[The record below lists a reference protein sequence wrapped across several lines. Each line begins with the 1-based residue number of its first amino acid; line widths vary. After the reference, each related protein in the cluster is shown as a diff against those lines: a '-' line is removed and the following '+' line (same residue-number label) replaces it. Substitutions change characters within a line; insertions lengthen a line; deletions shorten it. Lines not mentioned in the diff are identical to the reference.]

1 MSTGP
6 GIDSGG
12 RGPQGSPIPVDGPAA
27 VAPRGSVPPVLGEV
41 AAAYLGHL
49 ANRNVSPHTLR
60 AYRGDLEALD
70 AWLVGNGYVRVEE
83 VDLRALRAWLGTLSV
98 AGAERTTLARRAAS
112 VRGCFSWAHAHGL
125 LGSDPALSLRSPRPS
140 RRLPETLSQGETFE
154 MLRSAIA
161 VAAEDDSARGAR
173 DVAILELLYASG
185 IRVSELCGLD
195 VGDLDEARQTVRV
208 LGKGDKERVVPMG
221 APARRALD
229 TWLERRGELVTARS
243 GAALFVGERLGHRID
258 PRIVRRVVHRAV
270 GLVEGAP
277 DIGPHGLRHAMA
289 THLLEGGADLRTVQ
303 ELLGH
308 ASLATTQVYT
318 HVSGER
324 LRTAFAQAHP
334 RA

>member
-1 MSTGP
+1 MRTGP
-6 GIDSGG
+6 DTDDGTVASGLP
-12 RGPQGSPIPVDGPAA
+12 RADDAA
-27 VAPRGSVPPVLGEV
+27 PSVLGEV
-41 AAAYLGHL
+41 IAAYLGHL
-49 ANRNVSPHTLR
+49 TNRRVSRHTLR
-60 AYRGDLEALD
+60 AYGGDLSALD
-70 AWLVGNGYVRVEE
+70 GWLVENDYSCAEG
-83 VDLRALRAWLGTLSV
+83 VDLRALRSWLGSLAV
-98 AGAERTTLARRAAS
+98 AGAERTSVARRAAS
-112 VRGCFSWAHAHGL
+112 VRGCFSWAHAQGL
-125 LGSDPALSLRSPRPS
+125 LPSDPALSLRSPRPAK
-140 RRLPETLSQGETFE
+140 RLPETLSQAETFE
-154 MLRSAIA
+154 MLRAAIA
-161 VAAEDDSARGAR
+161 VAGEDDSARGVR

-195 VGDLDEARQTVRV
+195 VGAIDDARQTVRV
-208 LGKGDKERVVPMG
+208 LGKGDKERVVPIG
-221 APARRALD
+221 TPARRALD
-229 TWLERRGELVTARS
+229 RWRARRGEFVTPRS
-243 GAALFVGERLGHRID
+243 GPALFLGERLGDRID

-270 GLVEGAP
+270 GLVDGAP

>member
-6 GIDSGG
+6 DTDDRTVASGLP
-12 RGPQGSPIPVDGPAA
+12 RAEDAA
-27 VAPRGSVPPVLGEV
+27 PSVLGDV
-41 AAAYLGHL
+41 IAAYLGHL
-49 ANRNVSPHTLR
+49 TNRRVSTHTLR
-60 AYRGDLEALD
+60 AYGGDLSALD
-70 AWLVGNGYVRVEE
+70 AWLVEHGYSRAED
-83 VDLRALRAWLGTLSV
+83 VDLRALRSWLGSLAV
-98 AGAERTTLARRAAS
+98 AGAERTSLARRAAS
-112 VRGCFSWAHAHGL
+112 VRGCFSWAHAQGL
-125 LGSDPALSLRSPRPS
+125 LPSDPALPLRSPRPAK
-140 RRLPETLSQGETFE
+140 RLPETLSQAETFE
-154 MLRSAIA
+154 MLRAAIA
-161 VAAEDDSARGAR
+161 VAGENDSACGVR

-195 VGDLDEARQTVRV
+195 IGAIDDARQTVRV
-208 LGKGDKERVVPMG
+208 LGKGDKERVVPIG
-221 APARRALD
+221 TPARRALD
-229 TWLERRGELVTARS
+229 RWCARRGELVTPRS
-243 GAALFVGERLGHRID
+243 GSALFLGERLGDRID
-258 PRIVRRVVHRAV
+258 QRIVRRIVHRAV
-270 GLVEGAP
+270 GLVDGAP

>member
-1 MSTGP
+1 MPGATEPGWVSNGP
-6 GIDSGG
+6 GTDDSTVG
-12 RGPQGSPIPVDGPAA
+12 AA
-27 VAPRGSVPPVLGEV
+27 VGNAVDTPAVLDGV
-41 AAAYLGHL
+41 ITAYLEHL
-49 ANRNVSPHTLR
+49 ANRQMSVHTVR
-60 AYRGDLEALD
+60 AYRGDLGALE
-70 AWLVGNGYVRVEE
+70 AWLVANGYERAED
-83 VDLRALRAWLGTLSV
+83 VDLRALRSWLGSLSV
-98 AGAERTTLARRAAS
+98 AGAERTSVARRAAS
-112 VRGCFSWAHAHGL
+112 VRGFFAWAHAHGL
-125 LGSDPALSLRSPRPS
+125 LGSDPALSLRSPRPAK
-140 RRLPETLSQGETFE
+140 RLPDTLSQTETFE
-154 MLRSAIA
+154 MLRAAIA
-161 VAAEDDSARGAR
+161 VAAEDDSARGVR

-195 VGDLDEARQTVRV
+195 LGAVDEARQTVRV
-208 LGKGDKERVVPMG
+208 LGKGDKERVVPIG
-221 APARRALD
+221 TPARRALD
-229 TWLERRGELVTARS
+229 RWLARRAELVTPRS
-243 GAALFVGERLGHRID
+243 GSALFLGERLGDRID

-270 GLVEGAP
+270 GLVDGAP

>member
-1 MSTGP
+1 VSNGP
-6 GIDSGG
+6 DAGEATRAFEALPTEASE
-12 RGPQGSPIPVDGPAA
+12 
-27 VAPRGSVPPVLGEV
+27 APRRDGVRSVLGDV
-41 AAAYLGHL
+41 IAAYLDHL
-49 ANRNVSPHTLR
+49 ANRNVSAHTLR
-60 AYRGDLEALD
+60 AYRGDLGALN
-70 AWLVGNGYVRVEE
+70 AWLVEKNYDGADA
-83 VDLRALRAWLGTLSV
+83 VDLRALRSWLGSLAV
-98 AGAERTTLARRAAS
+98 AGAERTSLARRAAS

-125 LGSDPALSLRSPRPS
+125 LGSDPALSLRSPRPAK
-140 RRLPETLSQGETFE
+140 RLPETLSQAETFE
-154 MLRSAIA
+154 MLSAAIA
-161 VAAEDDSARGAR
+161 TAAEDDSVRGTR

-195 VGDLDEARQTVRV
+195 LDAVDEARQTVRV
-208 LGKGDKERVVPMG
+208 LGKGDKERVVPIG
-221 APARRALD
+221 TPALRALD
-229 TWLERRGELVTARS
+229 RWRARRGELVTPRS
-243 GAALFVGERLGHRID
+243 GAALFLGERLGDRID

-270 GLVEGAP
+270 GLVDGAP

-324 LRTAFAQAHP
+324 LRTAFSQAHP

>member
-1 MSTGP
+1 
-6 GIDSGG
+6 
-12 RGPQGSPIPVDGPAA
+12 
-27 VAPRGSVPPVLGEV
+27 
-41 AAAYLGHL
+41 
-49 ANRNVSPHTLR
+49 
-60 AYRGDLEALD
+60 
-70 AWLVGNGYVRVEE
+70 
-83 VDLRALRAWLGTLSV
+83 
-98 AGAERTTLARRAAS
+98 
-112 VRGCFSWAHAHGL
+112 
-125 LGSDPALSLRSPRPS
+125 
-140 RRLPETLSQGETFE
+140 

-161 VAAEDDSARGAR
+161 TAAEDDTARGVR

-195 VGDLDEARQTVRV
+195 LGAVDEARQTVRV
-208 LGKGDKERVVPMG
+208 LGKGDKERVVPIG
-221 APARRALD
+221 TPARRALD
-229 TWLERRGELVTARS
+229 HWRARRTELVTPRS
-243 GAALFVGERLGHRID
+243 GSALFLGERLGDRID
-258 PRIVRRVVHRAV
+258 PRIVRRVVHLAV
-270 GLVEGAP
+270 GLVDGAP